1 MSLRIYARLS
11 RFAII
16 LSDKFDKYLSLQIC
30 KCAPLTQATSITSV
44 SQPSPKC
51 QTWASASGRVRRKG
65 RPAIEAGE
73 REEARVGASD
83 FRAQALTSVGEG
95 TGNRCAIG
103 TVNRAGP
110 IARSITWPKAV
121 TLPLLASPSR

>member
-1 MSLRIYARLS
+1 MSLRSYARLS

-51 QTWASASGRVRRKG
+51 QTWASLLDDLPPVERIAPPGEERFLDDEADAAADRQQMQKAGAGLRRAH
-65 RPAIEAGE
+65 AIT
-73 REEARVGASD
+73 RD
-83 FRAQALTSVGEG
+83 DDDL
-95 TGNRCAIG
+95 
-103 TVNRAGP
+103 
-110 IARSITWPKAV
+110 
-121 TLPLLASPSR
+121 LPSF